1 MNRASALRCNLA
13 ARIKTLFPTRNLS
26 HNHSAAN
33 SSRHPNVIARGLLAG
48 LVVFG
53 ALAFA
58 QPAKPRPVVP
68 AKPRPIGG
76 PVTPTPAPVPTKPT
90 PAPTKPTPTPTKPL
104 PTPAP
109 VKPTPAPVKPVVT
122 PAPTKPVTTP
132 AKPVVTPAPIKP
144 AATPVKPT
152 PTPVKPVA
160 TPTKPAVTPVPTKP
174 VATPT
179 KPTVTPA
186 PTTPKVPDGT
196 TLNAP
201 KGTGQSIYLPL
212 ASVGRQ
218 VGWKIGAEDYRIN
231 VPAGAAGRQ
240 TSVEV
245 FSPEINRNDYANSRD
260 RKTYYG
266 DELYGKNA
274 TLTTTFTL
282 SDPNGTKLFNRSYT
296 PGTTHSYETLFQGP
310 LEAGLYPFSVV
321 SEGNGKNSF
330 AVRATAG
337 VKVEASQFTVNARGQ
352 FSQDQ
357 LVAFLTIGKSALGK
371 TVKLS
376 NYDADGPSE
385 LKLTLVAPNGQR
397 YPLTSSPDTQWA
409 TNAFVV
415 TDQLLGNWKILA
427 AIQPTTKQF
436 SNSFAFR
443 LRLNDEPLFAQIPG
457 FTSDAKP
464 VQPLIVD
471 VVDLD
476 GKPIPGSSYTVG
488 GGAVRVAQP
497 ILPDCYQPVS
507 ATILEGQGKVESS
520 TKVTITSASGHI
532 RFVASCPKANLQ
544 VNAVALV
551 CGARTPL
558 SDASFTVN
566 GVAQNLRTPAT
577 ITLKQTGTTT
587 ITPAPLAGATAQ
599 AVTVDAQ
606 AGKTAVVTL
615 EYTVAQSLE
624 ISPSELNLNVGET
637 GSYTVTAKTDFPSAI
652 PVTINLN
659 LPAGLEAQS
668 PTRVKGTTQAGQPLI
683 LVVPVKATQEI
694 VNGTVRASLEPNCGV
709 VASASVNAAPVVV
722 VVPPAPAELKL
733 TKTVDKDVLSA
744 NELATFTITVT
755 NTGGSSATA
764 IRLTDVLPAGLT
776 GNNIDQT
783 FDLAAG
789 ASKTFS
795 LPTTANGEAR
805 GIITNTAQVVWN
817 GQTLNAPA
825 SVRVLEPA
833 QLTLTKTVDKDVV
846 EAGDKVNFTVT
857 VTNTGSSVA
866 TGVHLTDM
874 LPLGLSGEKIDQT
887 FDLNPGEIKTI
898 ELPATANGEARG
910 MITNTAFVDW
920 NAQKLSASASLRVLE
935 PAQLVLTKTV
945 DKDVLEIGETANFT
959 ITVQNTGSSVAT
971 GVHLTDVLPVGLSG
985 VNLDQ
990 TFDLKSG
997 EIKTFNLVTTA
1008 NGEAR
1013 GKITNTAQV
1022 VWNAQTLKAP
1032 ASVRVLEPAQLTL
1045 TKTVDK
1051 DVLEAGETANF
1062 TIIVGNSG
1070 EATAK
1075 GVHLTDVLPNGLLG
1089 TNLDETFDLAA
1100 GTSKTFTLATTAS
1113 GAVRGTITNTA
1124 QVVWNAQTLKAPASV
1139 SVLEPAQIKLTK
1151 TVDKDVLEAGDT
1163 ANFTI
1168 TVTNTGAS
1176 LAQGVRLS
1184 DVLPNG
1190 LLGTNLDE
1198 TFDLK
1203 PNETKTFKLAATV
1216 ANTASGVITNTA
1228 KVNWNGQEFTAP
1240 ASVRILEPGQLKLTK
1255 TVDKDVVQA
1264 GDKANFSLTVTN
1276 TGSSTARGIEL
1287 VDVLPVGL
1295 VGQNLNQSFDLK
1307 AGESKT
1313 FTVPATVADNASG
1326 AITNTANLNWNG
1338 TTQQASASLRV
1349 LEPANLKLT
1358 KTADRSIAQPGEKV
1372 NFTIT
1377 VVNTGATRASNIQL
1391 SDVLPAGLNG
1401 ENLFETFNL
1410 EPGQSRTF
1418 TVVTTTSNNAAG
1430 EIENV
1435 ATIKWNGTTQTAS
1448 AKVLVNPIIDLAI
1461 TKNVNQTQVKIG
1473 DTVLYTIT
1481 AINNGPSAATGVSLS
1496 DDLPAGLEY
1505 VKATASQGT
1514 VSASNGIVTANIGTL
1529 PVGASVTITVTAKA
1543 TIEGKIVNTATVKG
1557 LETET
1562 TLTNNSAQ
1570 ASLEVLKP
1578 VVPLPPAPTKGQL
1591 NVTASALSC
1600 ATSTPIVGAGFSING
1615 THYQTPANLQ
1625 LEAGNYTVLPDA
1637 QPGSSSTPV
1646 TIAVRSDQ
1654 LSSVNLEFAVQLSLS
1669 LNPQSLNLTVG
1680 QSANIGATVSTE
1692 FPYAI
1697 PTSLS
1702 FSLPDNLQLVTGSLT
1717 SAGSVQAG
1725 QPLTASIGVK
1735 AIRSVSNATVRASLE
1750 PNCNIADTS
1759 KLSIARAPLPAQ
1771 TRESQVVVLGKVDQV
1786 LGGNSSVILSD
1797 RIPANASY
1805 IKGSSR
1811 LLTNPSFNVTQY
1823 ASDAGTPFSDPYV
1836 SGDRL
1841 FWVIPAKAYQAAL
1854 AKLNRKSNVAMSL
1867 AQVGGVY
1874 GLTYRLSH
1882 TGALVMPTDRV
1893 GVLLLSPGKP
1903 GVGVSAL
1910 DPSSAIGKTCG
1921 ECVVRVLQG
1930 DPTTL
1935 LPALNAAIPLAGAPS
1950 SSNDRP
1956 IGGEATILK
1965 VSVINPQ
1972 TDNGMSAIVL
1982 VEAFDANGLAASDS
1996 YATLELNVD
2005 PITPDAEP
2013 GISGYQVRLVG
2024 GVGRVQLSG
2033 LSQQPGNNNPITEVQ
2048 VEARVTNSNGTISS
2062 SRNFKVSE
2070 LSVASR
2076 DPLTPNTTD
2085 TQAPARPFLL
2095 VGNIGAQGDL
2105 GIPSGDF
2112 SISGGLRAFARGEI
2126 ATGVTL
2132 TAAIN
2137 LQVKDY
2143 VDANENGRKDPSEQ
2157 GSGFS
2162 FDGNLL
2168 PPANPYDTTRFPL
2181 LGDSSTSG
2189 SDVRSSDSF
2198 YFKLE
2203 SGSSYLMYGQFTPG
2217 FTGILTN
2224 YSPNFNGFQG
2234 QYRGG
2239 GINLNAFA
2247 TNRPNANKFFSLQGD
2262 GTRLY
2267 YVVDSNSTP
2276 YKTEVFESSERVVIA
2291 VYDRT
2296 SCTFSPAGKLM
2307 VGSCTVRLSQKVLE
2321 RNTDYSIDYK
2331 TGRIELRK
2339 SLNASDSNG
2348 NPQFVEV
2355 DFARSKADLN
2365 WQFGVQAGL
2374 NAGAFNLTGTAILL
2388 KPAAVSPG
2396 FLFGVGANFSA
2407 GGFDLG
2413 LEGTS
2418 SGGAFGLGAQVNY
2431 TSGGFNFRARFQDLA
2446 IGYLDPARNGLTAT
2460 AGRNLNIDASLGDP
2474 NGFSVNANITHTQN
2488 YENAG
2493 PGANNTFGLNARNN
2507 FGSGLA
2513 LSLGAYATLN
2523 PALNNFDMFATLGA
2537 EVPLG
2542 ALKLTL
2548 LHKQFLIGKTNSSTE
2563 VGLELPL
2570 SENFSLRFSD
2580 TLTYGDSIRMQLNFG
2595 VRGTFTNQELIRTIT
2610 GNNALIPDAFGQTNI
2625 TASYALDTAN
2635 GQSGQA
2641 AVGIDTDIPLGN
2653 NFSAQ
2658 LGGQATFGS
2667 TSANSSYGGTVG
2679 LRYDDTNTKANA
2691 SVGLSVNGD
2700 GSLKQIYQVGVLAQ
2714 ISPNFVIF
2722 PNLEYAV
2729 DPAVWAK
2736 TPNATYADGGKF
2748 GIALALRADQFSLI
2762 GNNFGKFGIYR
2773 SAADASDYI
2782 EGLFVASYESS
2793 EVLFLRGN
2801 LNYRYEF
2808 STPSLPSVFTVQ
2820 LGAGFTY
2827 FLTDFIG
2834 VGANAQLAWQTSGA
2848 VSYAFGVEASLKP
2861 LTNLLFTV
2869 GYNFSGTNFFGS
2881 NQGIYFRLDWKFDE
2895 RLFGR

>member
-1 MNRASALRCNLA
+1 MNRASALRRNLA
-13 ARIKTLFPTRNLS
+13 ARIKALFPTRNLS
-26 HNHSAAN
+26 AA
-33 SSRHPNVIARGLLAG
+33 SSSTHRNVVARGLLAG

-58 QPAKPRPVVP
+58 QTTKPKPVVP

-76 PVTPTPAPVPTKPT
+76 PATPTPAPAPTKPAPTPTKPAPTPTKPT
-90 PAPTKPTPTPTKPL
+90 PAPAPVKPA
-104 PTPAP
+104 PAP
-109 VKPTPAPVKPVVT
+109 VKPTPAPTPVKPVVT
-122 PAPTKPVTTP
+122 QAPTKP
-132 AKPVVTPAPIKP
+132 A
-144 AATPVKPT
+144 PT
-152 PTPVKPVA
+152 PTKPVA
-160 TPTKPAVTPVPTKP
+160 TPTKPAVTP
-174 VATPT
+174 
-179 KPTVTPA
+179 A
-186 PTTPKVPDGT
+186 PTTPKVQDGT

-266 DELYGKNA
+266 DELYGKTA

-282 SDPNGTKLFNRSYT
+282 SDPTGSKLFNRAYT

-357 LVAFLTIGKSALGK
+357 LVAFLSIGKSALGK

-376 NYDADGPSE
+376 NYDADGMSE
-385 LKLTLVAPNGQR
+385 LKLTLVAPSGQR

-415 TDQLLGNWKILA
+415 TDQLLGTWKILA

-436 SNSFAFR
+436 SNAFAFR

-471 VVDLD
+471 VVDTE

-497 ILPDCYQPVS
+497 ILPACYQPVS

-520 TKVTITSASGHI
+520 TKVSITSASGHI
-532 RFVASCPKANLQ
+532 RFVATCPKANLQ

-558 SDASFTVN
+558 PDASFTIN
-566 GVAQNLRTPAT
+566 GEPQTLRTPAT
-577 ITLKQTGTTT
+577 ITLKQAGSTV

-599 AVTVDAQ
+599 AVTVNAQ

-615 EYTVAQSLE
+615 EYAVAQSLE
-624 ISPSELNLNVGET
+624 ISPTELTLKIGET

-652 PVTINLN
+652 PVTINLS
-659 LPAGLEAQS
+659 LPDGLEAQS
-668 PTRVKGTTQAGQPLI
+668 PTRVKGTTKAGQPLI
-683 LVVPVKATQEI
+683 LVVPVKATTEI
-694 VNGTVRASLEPNCGV
+694 VNGTVRATLEPNCGV
-709 VASASVNAAPVVV
+709 VASASVNAANL
-722 VVPPAPAELKL
+722 APAELKL
-733 TKTVDKDVLSA
+733 TKTVDKDVVA
-744 NELATFTITVT
+744 AGDLATFTITVT
-755 NTGGSSATA
+755 NTGGSDAKSV
-764 IRLTDVLPAGLT
+764 RLTDVLPTGLT
-776 GNNIDQT
+776 GNNLAET

-795 LPTTANGEAR
+795 LPSSANGEAR
-805 GIITNTAQVVWN
+805 GVITNTAQVNWNGQTLSAPASLRVLEPAQLTLTKTVDKDVVEVGDKVNFTITVTNTGSTLAEGVRLTDVLPVGLSGEKIDETFDLNPGEIKTIELPATVNSEAKATVTNTAQVLWN

-833 QLTLTKTVDKDVV
+833 QLKLTKTVDKDIV
-846 EAGDKVNFTVT
+846 
-857 VTNTGSSVA
+857 
-866 TGVHLTDM
+866 
-874 LPLGLSGEKIDQT
+874 
-887 FDLNPGEIKTI
+887 
-898 ELPATANGEARG
+898 
-910 MITNTAFVDW
+910 
-920 NAQKLSASASLRVLE
+920 
-935 PAQLVLTKTV
+935 
-945 DKDVLEIGETANFT
+945 EIGGKANFT
-959 ITVQNTGSSVAT
+959 ITVTNSGNAAAN
-971 GVHLTDVLPVGLSG
+971 GIRLTDALPVGLSG
-985 VNLDQ
+985 SNLD
-990 TFDLKSG
+990 
-997 EIKTFNLVTTA
+997 ETFNLAAGQSKTFKLATTA
-1008 NGEAR
+1008 NGEAK
-1013 GKITNTAQV
+1013 GTIINTAQV
-1022 VWNAQTLKAP
+1022 VWNGQTLKAP
-1032 ASVRVLEPAQLTL
+1032 ASVSVLEPAQLTL

-1051 DVLEAGETANF
+1051 DVLEVGDTANF
-1062 TIIVGNSG
+1062 TVIVSNTG
-1070 EATAK
+1070 EVTAK
-1075 GVHLTDVLPNGLLG
+1075 AVRLTDVLPAGLLG
-1089 TNLDETFDLAA
+1089 TNLTETFDLAA
-1100 GTSKTFTLATTAS
+1100 GASKTFTLATTAS

-1124 QVVWNAQTLKAPASV
+1124 QVLWNGQTLKAPASV
-1139 SVLEPAQIKLTK
+1139 RVLEPAQIRLTK
-1151 TVDKDVLEAGDT
+1151 TVDKDVVEAGDI

-1168 TVTNTGAS
+1168 TVTNTGS
-1176 LAQGVRLS
+1176 SMAQGVRLT
-1184 DVLPNG
+1184 DVLPTGLIGQG
-1190 LLGTNLDE
+1190 LLE
-1198 TFDLK
+1198 SFDLK
-1203 PNETKTFKLAATV
+1203 PNETKTFSVAATV
-1216 ANTASGVITNTA
+1216 ANGAKGVITNIA

-1240 ASVRILEPGQLKLTK
+1240 ASVRVLEPGQLKLTK
-1255 TVDKDVVQA
+1255 TVDKDIVQS
-1264 GDKANFSLTVTN
+1264 GDKVNFSLTVTN
-1276 TGSSTARGIEL
+1276 TGSSSARGIEL
-1287 VDVLPVGL
+1287 IDVLPVGL
-1295 VGQNLNQSFDLK
+1295 NGQNLNQTFDLK

-1313 FTVPATVADNASG
+1313 FSVPATVSENASG
-1326 AITNTANLNWNG
+1326 SITNTANLTWNG
-1338 TTQQASASLRV
+1338 AKQQASASIRV
-1349 LEPANLKLT
+1349 LEPASLKLT
-1358 KTADRSIAQPGEKV
+1358 KTVDRSLAQPGEKV

-1377 VVNTGATRASNIQL
+1377 VVNTGATRASNIQIE
-1391 SDVLPAGLNG
+1391 DVLPAGLNG
-1401 ENLFETFNL
+1401 ENLFETFSL

-1418 TVVTTTSNNAAG
+1418 TVVTTTSNNAVG
-1430 EIENV
+1430 ELENV
-1435 ATIKWNGTTQTAS
+1435 ATIKWNGTTQNAN
-1448 AKVLVNPIIDLAI
+1448 AKVRVSPIVDLAI
-1461 TKNVNQTQVKIG
+1461 TKRVKSQVNIG

-1481 AINNGPSAATGVSLS
+1481 ATNNGPSAATGVVVT

-1505 VKATASQGT
+1505 VKATTSQGT
-1514 VSASNGIVTANIGTL
+1514 VSASNGVVTANLGTL
-1529 PVGASVTITVTAKA
+1529 PVGATATITVTAKA
-1543 TIEGKIVNTATVKG
+1543 NLEGKIVNTATVKG
-1557 LETET
+1557 IETESI
-1562 TLTNNSAQ
+1562 LTNNSAQ

-1578 VVPLPPAPTKGQL
+1578 APTKGQL
-1591 NVTASALSC
+1591 NVTASAVSC
-1600 ATSTPIVGAGFSING
+1600 ATSTPIVGAGFTING
-1615 THYQTPANLQ
+1615 TRYQTPASLQ

-1637 QPGSSSTPV
+1637 QPGSSSKPV
-1646 TIAVRSDQ
+1646 SITVRSDQ
-1654 LSSVNLEFAVQLSLS
+1654 LSNVNLEFAVQLSLS
-1669 LNPQSLNLTVG
+1669 LNPQNLNLSVG
-1680 QSANIGATVSTE
+1680 QSADVSATVSTE
-1692 FPYAI
+1692 FPYAV

-1702 FSLPDNLQLVTGSLT
+1702 FTLPDNLQLVTGSLT

-1725 QPLTASIGVK
+1725 QPLTLSIGVK
-1735 AIRSVSNATVRASLE
+1735 AIRSVSNAVVRASLE
-1750 PNCNIADTS
+1750 PNCNIADTA
-1759 KLSIARAPLPAQ
+1759 KLEIARAALPAQ

-1797 RIPANASY
+1797 RIPANANY

-1811 LLTNPSFNVTQY
+1811 LLNNPSFNVTQY

-1841 FWVIPAKAYQAAL
+1841 FWVIPAKVYQAVL
-1854 AKLNRKSNVAMSL
+1854 AQQNRKSRVLMSL
-1867 AQVGGVY
+1867 AQVSSVY

-1893 GVLLLSPGKP
+1893 GVLLLSPGKAGT
-1903 GVGVSAL
+1903 GVTAL
-1910 DPSSAIGKTCG
+1910 DPSSAIGRTCG
-1921 ECVVRVLQG
+1921 TCVVRVLQG
-1930 DPTTL
+1930 DPATL
-1935 LPALNAAIPLAGAPS
+1935 LAALNAAIPLAGAPS
-1950 SSNDRP
+1950 STNNRP
-1956 IGGEATILK
+1956 IGGEATVLK

-1972 TDNGMSAIVL
+1972 TDNGINAIVL
-1982 VEAFDANGLAASDS
+1982 VEAFDKNGLAASDK

-2024 GVGRVQLSG
+2024 GIGRVQLSG

-2048 VEARVTNSNGTISS
+2048 VQARVSNSGGTISS

-2070 LSVASR
+2070 LSIGSR

-2105 GIPSGDF
+2105 GLPSGDF

-2143 VDANENGRKDPSEQ
+2143 IDANENGVKDPAEQ

-2162 FDGNLL
+2162 VDGTLL

-2181 LGDSSTSG
+2181 LGDSSGGGSGGG
-2189 SDVRSSDSF
+2189 SDVRSSDNF
-2198 YFKLE
+2198 YLKLE
-2203 SGSSYLMYGQFTPG
+2203 SGSSYLMYGQITPG

-2234 QYRGG
+2234 QYRAG

-2247 TNRPNANKFFSLQGD
+2247 TYRPNANKFFSLQGD

-2267 YVVDSNSTP
+2267 YVLDTTDVASTP
-2276 YKTEVFESSERVVIA
+2276 YKTQVFESSERIVIA

-2296 SCTFSPAGKLM
+2296 SCRFNPAGQLIA
-2307 VGSCTVRLSQKVLE
+2307 GSCTVRLSQKVLD
-2321 RNTDYSIDYK
+2321 RSADYTIDYK
-2331 TGRIELRK
+2331 TGRIELFK

-2348 NPQFVEV
+2348 NPQFVEI
-2355 DFARSKADLN
+2355 DFARSVADRNL
-2365 WQFGVQAGL
+2365 QFGVQAGL
-2374 NAGAFNLTGTAILL
+2374 NTGAFSLTGTAILL
-2388 KPAAVSPG
+2388 KPGVNPG
-2396 FLFGVGANFSA
+2396 LLYGIGVGYSA

-2418 SGGAFGLGAQVNY
+2418 SGGALGFGAQVNY
-2431 TSGGFNFRARFQDLA
+2431 TGGGFNFRVRYQDLA
-2446 IGYLDPARNGLTAT
+2446 IGYLDPARNGLNAT
-2460 AGRNLNIDASLGDP
+2460 AGRNLNVAASLGDP
-2474 NGFSVNANITHTQN
+2474 NGFSVNANITHTQT
-2488 YENAG
+2488 YENAT
-2493 PGANNTFGLNARNN
+2493 PGANNTFSLNARNN

-2523 PALNNFDMFATLGA
+2523 PALNNFDLFATLGA
-2537 EVPLG
+2537 EIPLG

-2563 VGLELPL
+2563 VGLEIPL

-2580 TLTYGDSIRMQLNFG
+2580 TLTYGDTIRQQLNFG

-2610 GNNALIPDAFGQTNI
+2610 GNNAFIPDAFGQTNI
-2625 TASYALDTAN
+2625 TASYGIDTASPE
-2635 GQSGQA
+2635 SGQA
-2641 AVGIDTDIPLGN
+2641 IVGIDTNIPLSS

-2667 TSANSSYGGTVG
+2667 TNANSSYGGTVG
-2679 LRYDDTNTKANA
+2679 LRYDDTNTKGNA
-2691 SVGLSVNGD
+2691 SVGISVNGN
-2700 GSLKQIYQVGVLAQ
+2700 GAVKQVYQVGVLAQ

-2722 PNLEYAV
+2722 PNLEYAE
-2729 DPAVWAK
+2729 DPAVWSTPGAK
-2736 TPNATYADGGKF
+2736 YADGGKF

-2773 SAADASDYI
+2773 SPADASDYI
-2782 EGLFVASYESS
+2782 EGLFVASYETS

-2801 LNYRYEF
+2801 FNYRYEL
-2808 STPSLPSVFTVQ
+2808 SPGVFTVQ

-2834 VGANAQLAWQTSGA
+2834 VGANAQLAWQS
-2848 VSYAFGVEASLKP
+2848 VSNYVGYAFGVEASLKP

-2869 GYNFSGTNFFGS
+2869 GYNFNGTNFFGS
-2881 NQGIYFRLDWKFDE
+2881 SQGIYFRLDWKFDE

>member
-1 MNRASALRCNLA
+1 MNRASALRRNLA
-13 ARIKTLFPTRNLS
+13 ARIKTLFPTRNPS
-26 HNHSAAN
+26 PNHSAA
-33 SSRHPNVIARGLLAG
+33 SSSTHPNVVARGLLAG

-58 QPAKPRPVVP
+58 QTTKPKPVVP
-68 AKPRPIGG
+68 AKPRPIGA
-76 PVTPTPAPVPTKPT
+76 PATPTPVPVPTKPAPAPT
-90 PAPTKPTPTPTKPL
+90 KPAPAPTKPTPA
-104 PTPAP
+104 PAP
-109 VKPTPAPVKPVVT
+109 VKPTPAPTKPAPTPTKPAVTPVKPT
-122 PAPTKPVTTP
+122 PAPTKP
-132 AKPVVTPAPIKP
+132 
-144 AATPVKPT
+144 AATPTKPA
-152 PTPVKPVA
+152 A
-160 TPTKPAVTPVPTKP
+160 TPTKPAVTP
-174 VATPT
+174 
-179 KPTVTPA
+179 A
-186 PTTPKVPDGT
+186 PTTPKVQDGT

-266 DELYGKNA
+266 DELYGKTA

-282 SDPNGTKLFNRSYT
+282 SDPTGSKLFNRAYT

-357 LVAFLTIGKSALGK
+357 LVAFLSIGKTALGK

-376 NYDADGPSE
+376 NYDADGTSE
-385 LKLTLVAPNGQR
+385 LKLTLVAPSGQR

-415 TDQLLGNWKILA
+415 TDQLLGTWKILA

-436 SNSFAFR
+436 SNAFAFR

-471 VVDLD
+471 VVDTA
-476 GKPIPGSSYTVG
+476 GKPIPGSSYTVT

-497 ILPDCYQPVS
+497 VLPDCYQPVS

-520 TKVTITSASGHI
+520 TKVSITSASGHI
-532 RFVASCPKANLQ
+532 RFVATCPKANLQ
-544 VNAVALV
+544 VNAVTLV
-551 CGARTPL
+551 CGTRTPL
-558 SDASFTVN
+558 PNASFTVN

-577 ITLKQTGTTT
+577 VTLKQVGSTV
-587 ITPAPLAGATAQ
+587 IVPAPLPGASAQ
-599 AVTVDAQ
+599 AVTVNAQ

-615 EYTVAQSLE
+615 EYAVAQTLE
-624 ISPSELNLNVGET
+624 ISPSDLNIGVGET
-637 GSYTVTAKTDFPSAI
+637 GKYTVTASTNFPSAV
-652 PVTINLN
+652 PTTINLS
-659 LPAGLEAQS
+659 LPEGLEAQGI
-668 PTRVKGTTQAGQPLI
+668 TRVTGTTKAGQPLI
-683 LVVPVKATQEI
+683 LVVPVKATAEI
-694 VNGTVRASLEPNCGV
+694 VNGTARATLEPNCGV
-709 VASASVNAAPVVV
+709 VASAGVNTTTQ
-722 VVPPAPAELKL
+722 AELQL
-733 TKTVDKDVLSA
+733 TKTVDKDVVA
-744 NELATFTITVT
+744 VGDLATFTITVT
-755 NTGGSSATA
+755 NPGSSDAQGV
-764 IRLTDVLPAGLT
+764 RLTDVLPTGLT
-776 GNNIDQT
+776 GNNLAET

-795 LPTTANGEAR
+795 LPTTANGDAR
-805 GIITNTAQVVWN
+805 GVITNTAQVNWN
-817 GQTLNAPA
+817 GQTLTAPA

-846 EAGDKVNFTVT
+846 EAGDKVNFTIT
-857 VTNTGSSVA
+857 VTNNGSTFA
-866 TGVHLTDM
+866 EGVRLTDV
-874 LPLGLSGEKIDQT
+874 LPVGLTGEKIDET

-910 MITNTAFVDW
+910 IITNTAFVDW
-920 NAQKLSASASLRVLE
+920 NAQKLSAPASVRVLE
-935 PAQLVLTKTV
+935 PAQLKLTKTV
-945 DKDVLEIGETANFT
+945 DKDVIEIGEVANFT
-959 ITVQNTGSSVAT
+959 ISVQNTGTSLAQAVR
-971 GVHLTDVLPVGLSG
+971 LTDLLPVGLSG
-985 VNLDQ
+985 ANIDQ

-997 EIKTFNLVTTA
+997 EIKTFKLTTKA
-1008 NGEAR
+1008 NGEAK
-1013 GKITNTAQV
+1013 GTITNTAQV
-1022 VWNAQTLKAP
+1022 LWNGQTLTAP

-1051 DVLEAGETANF
+1051 DVLEVGDTANF
-1062 TIIVGNSG
+1062 TIVVSNTG

-1075 GVHLTDVLPNGLLG
+1075 AVRLTDVLPAGLLG
-1089 TNLDETFDLAA
+1089 TNLDETFDLAGGA
-1100 GTSKTFTLATTAS
+1100 TKTFTLATTAS
-1113 GAVRGTITNTA
+1113 GAARGVITNTA
-1124 QVVWNAQTLKAPASV
+1124 QTVWNGQTLKAPASV
-1139 SVLEPAQIKLTK
+1139 RVLEPAQIKLTK
-1151 TVDKDVLEAGDT
+1151 TVDKDVVEAGDT
-1163 ANFTI
+1163 ATFTI
-1168 TVTNTGAS
+1168 SVTNTGSS
-1176 LAQGVRLS
+1176 LAQGVRLT
-1184 DVLPNG
+1184 DVLPAGLIGQG
-1190 LLGTNLDE
+1190 LLE
-1198 TFDLK
+1198 SFDLK

-1216 ANTASGVITNTA
+1216 ANGAKGVITNTA

-1240 ASVRILEPGQLKLTK
+1240 ASVRVLEPGQLKLTK
-1255 TVDKDVVQA
+1255 TVDKDVVQS
-1264 GDKANFSLTVTN
+1264 GDKVNFSLIVTN

-1295 VGQNLNQSFDLK
+1295 NGQNLNQTFDLQ

-1326 AITNTANLNWNG
+1326 SITNTANLNWNG
-1338 TTQQASASLRV
+1338 QQQQASASVRV
-1349 LEPANLKLT
+1349 IEPASLKLT
-1358 KTADRSIAQPGEKV
+1358 KTADRSNVQPGEKV

-1410 EPGQSRTF
+1410 EPGQSRAF

-1430 EIENV
+1430 ELENV
-1435 ATIKWNGTTQTAS
+1435 ATIKWNGTTQTAN
-1448 AKVLVNPIIDLAI
+1448 AKVRVNPIIDLAI
-1461 TKNVNQTQVKIG
+1461 TKRVNQSQVNTG

-1481 AINNGPSAATGVSLS
+1481 ASNNGPSAATGVSVS

-1505 VKATASQGT
+1505 VKATTSQGT

-1529 PVGASVTITVTAKA
+1529 PVGATATITVTAKA
-1543 TIEGKIVNTATVKG
+1543 TLVGKVVNTATVKG
-1557 LETET
+1557 NETET

-1570 ASLEVLKP
+1570 ASLEVLK
-1578 VVPLPPAPTKGQL
+1578 PAPTKGQL

-1600 ATSTPIVGAGFSING
+1600 ATSTPIVGAGFTING
-1615 THYQTPANLQ
+1615 TRYQTPASLQ

-1637 QPGSSSTPV
+1637 QPGSSSQPV
-1646 TIAVRSDQ
+1646 AITVRSDQ
-1654 LSSVNLEFAVQLSLS
+1654 LSNVNLEFAVQLSLS
-1669 LNPQSLNLTVG
+1669 LEPQSLNLTVG
-1680 QSANIGATVSTE
+1680 QTATVNATVSTE

-1735 AIRSVSNATVRASLE
+1735 AVRSVSNAVIRASLE
-1750 PNCNIADTS
+1750 PNCNIADTA
-1759 KLSIARAPLPAQ
+1759 KLSIARAALPAQ

-1797 RIPANASY
+1797 RIPANANY

-1823 ASDAGTPFSDPYV
+1823 ASDAGTPFADPYV

-1841 FWVIPAKAYQAAL
+1841 FWVIPAKAYQAML
-1854 AKLNRKSNVAMSL
+1854 AGQNRKSNVLMNL
-1867 AQVGGVY
+1867 AQVSSVY

-1903 GVGVSAL
+1903 GVGVTAL
-1910 DPSSAIGKTCG
+1910 DPASSIGKSCG
-1921 ECVVRVLQG
+1921 DCVVRVLQG
-1930 DPTTL
+1930 DPASL
-1935 LPALNAAIPLAGAPS
+1935 LPALNAAIPLAGTPS
-1950 SSNDRP
+1950 SVNNRP
-1956 IGGEATILK
+1956 IGGEAVVLK
-1965 VSVINPQ
+1965 VSVTNPQ
-1972 TDNGMSAIVL
+1972 TDNGINAILL

-1996 YATLELNVD
+1996 YATVELNVD
-2005 PITPDAEP
+2005 PVTPDAEP

-2033 LSQQPGNNNPITEVQ
+2033 LSQQPGNNNPITEVR
-2048 VEARVTNSNGTISS
+2048 VEARVTNSGGTISS

-2070 LSVASR
+2070 LSIGSR

-2085 TQAPARPFLL
+2085 TQAPTRPFLL

-2143 VDANENGRKDPSEQ
+2143 IDANENGRKDPAEV
-2157 GSGFS
+2157 GTGFS
-2162 FDGNLL
+2162 LDGSLL

-2181 LGDSSTSG
+2181 LGDSSTGG

-2198 YFKLE
+2198 YLKLE
-2203 SGSSYLMYGQFTPG
+2203 SGSSYLMYGQMTPG

-2234 QYRGG
+2234 QYRAG
-2239 GINLNAFA
+2239 GISLNAFA
-2247 TNRPNANKFFSLQGD
+2247 TNRPNANKFSSLRGD

-2276 YKTEVFESSERVVIA
+2276 YKTDVFESSERVVIA

-2296 SCTFSPAGKLM
+2296 SCTFNASGQLT
-2307 VGSCTVRLSQKVLE
+2307 VGSCTVRLSQKILD
-2321 RNTDYSIDYK
+2321 RNVDYTIDYK
-2331 TGRIELRK
+2331 TGRIELFK

-2365 WQFGVQAGL
+2365 WQFGAQASL
-2374 NAGAFNLTGTAILL
+2374 NAGAFNITGTAILL
-2388 KPAAVSPG
+2388 KPAALSPG
-2396 FLFGVGANFSA
+2396 LLFGVGVGYSA

-2418 SGGAFGLGAQVNY
+2418 SGGALGFGAQVNY
-2431 TSGGFNFRARFQDLA
+2431 TGGGFNFRARYQDLA
-2446 IGYLDPARNGLTAT
+2446 IGYLDPARNGLAT
-2460 AGRNLNIDASLGDP
+2460 TSGRSLNIAASLGDP
-2474 NGFSVNANITHTQN
+2474 NGFSVNANITHSQL
-2488 YENAG
+2488 YENAT
-2493 PGANNTFGLNARNN
+2493 PGANNTFSLNARNN

-2523 PALNNFDMFATLGA
+2523 PALNNFDLFATLGA

-2548 LHKQFLIGKTNSSTE
+2548 LHKQFLIGKTNTSTE
-2563 VGLELPL
+2563 IGLELPL
-2570 SENFSLRFSD
+2570 SSNFSLRFSD
-2580 TLTYGDSIRMQLNFG
+2580 TLTYGDTIRQQLNFG

-2625 TASYALDTAN
+2625 TASYGLDTASPE
-2635 GQSGQA
+2635 SGQA
-2641 AVGIDTDIPLGN
+2641 AVGIDTDIPLSN

-2667 TSANSSYGGTVG
+2667 TSANSGYGGTIG
-2679 LRYDDTNTKANA
+2679 LRYDDKTVKANA
-2691 SVGLSVNGD
+2691 SVGLSVNGN
-2700 GSLKQIYQVGVLAQ
+2700 GAVKQVYQVGVLAQ

-2722 PNLEYAV
+2722 PNLEYAE
-2729 DPAVWAK
+2729 DPAAWA
-2736 TPNATYADGGKF
+2736 TPGAKYADGGKF

-2801 LNYRYEF
+2801 LNYRYEL
-2808 STPSLPSVFTVQ
+2808 SPGVFTVQ

-2834 VGANAQLAWQTSGA
+2834 VGANAQLAWQS
-2848 VSYAFGVEASLKP
+2848 VSNYVGYAFGVEASLKP

-2881 NQGIYFRLDWKFDE
+2881 SQGIYFRLDWKFDE

>member
-1 MNRASALRCNLA
+1 MNRASALRRNLA

-26 HNHSAAN
+26 APSSSHHNHL
-33 SSRHPNVIARGLLAG
+33 VARGLLAG

-58 QPAKPRPVVP
+58 QTTKPVVP

-76 PVTPTPAPVPTKPT
+76 PVTPAP
-90 PAPTKPTPTPTKPL
+90 
-104 PTPAP
+104 
-109 VKPTPAPVKPVVT
+109 
-122 PAPTKPVTTP
+122 
-132 AKPVVTPAPIKP
+132 
-144 AATPVKPT
+144 TPVKPT
-152 PTPVKPVA
+152 PTPVKPTPAPTPVKP
-160 TPTKPAVTPVPTKP
+160 TPTPVKPTPAP
-174 VATPT
+174 TPT
-179 KPTVTPA
+179 KPTPVKPTPTPVPIKPAVQPVKPVSTPTKPVVTPA
-186 PTTPKVPDGT
+186 PTTPKVQDGT

-218 VGWKIGAEDYRIN
+218 VGWKIGVEDYRIN

-282 SDPNGTKLFNRSYT
+282 SDPTGAKLFNRSYT
-296 PGTTHSYETLFQGP
+296 PGTTHSYETLFQGA

-357 LVAFLTIGKSALGK
+357 LVAFLSIGKSALGK

-376 NYDADGPSE
+376 NYDADGASE

-471 VVDLD
+471 VVDTD

-497 ILPDCYQPVS
+497 VLPDCYQPVS

-532 RFVASCPKANLQ
+532 RFVATCPKANLQ
-544 VNAVALV
+544 VNAVSLV
-551 CGARTPL
+551 CGKRTPL
-558 SDASFTVN
+558 TDASFTVN
-566 GVAQNLRTPAT
+566 GVAQTLRTPAT
-577 ITLKQTGTTT
+577 ITLKQTGNTT

-599 AVTVDAQ
+599 AITVDAQ

-615 EYTVAQSLE
+615 EYAVSQSLE

-637 GSYTVTAKTDFPSAI
+637 GSYTVSAKTDFPSAI
-652 PVTINLN
+652 PVTINLS
-659 LPAGLEAQS
+659 LPDGLEALGV
-668 PTRVKGTTQAGQPLI
+668 TRVTGTTKAGEPMT
-683 LVVPVKATQEI
+683 LVVPVKANAEI

-709 VASASVNAAPVVV
+709 VASATVNAAPVVV

-744 NELATFTITVT
+744 GDLATFTITVT
-755 NTGGSSATA
+755 NTGGSSADGV
-764 IRLTDVLPAGLT
+764 RLTDVLPTGLT
-776 GNNIDQT
+776 GINIDQT

-795 LPTTANGEAR
+795 LPSTANGEAR

-846 EAGDKVNFTVT
+846 EAGDKVNFTIT

-866 TGVHLTDM
+866 TAVHLTDS
-874 LPLGLSGEKIDQT
+874 LPAGLSGEKIDQT

-898 ELPATANGEARG
+898 ELPATVGGEARG
-910 MITNTAFVDW
+910 LITNTANVDW
-920 NAQKLSASASLRVLE
+920 NAQKLSASASVSVLE
-935 PAQLVLTKTV
+935 PAQLKLSKTV
-945 DKDVLEIGETANFT
+945 DKDVLEIGDTANFT

-971 GVHLTDVLPVGLSG
+971 AVRLTDALPVGLSG
-985 VNLDQ
+985 VNIDQ

-997 EIKTFNLVTTA
+997 EIKTFTLPTTA
-1008 NGEAR
+1008 NGQAR
-1013 GKITNTAQV
+1013 GKIINTAQVVWNGQTLNAPASVTVLEPAELTLTKTVDKDVLEAGDTATFTIMVSNTGESTAKAVRLTDVLPVGLLGTNLDETFDLAAGATKTFTLATTASGAVRGTIINTAQV

-1032 ASVRVLEPAQLTL
+1032 ASVT
-1045 TKTVDK
+1045 
-1051 DVLEAGETANF
+1051 
-1062 TIIVGNSG
+1062 
-1070 EATAK
+1070 
-1075 GVHLTDVLPNGLLG
+1075 
-1089 TNLDETFDLAA
+1089 
-1100 GTSKTFTLATTAS
+1100 
-1113 GAVRGTITNTA
+1113 
-1124 QVVWNAQTLKAPASV
+1124 
-1139 SVLEPAQIKLTK
+1139 VLEPAQIKLTK
-1151 TVDKDVLEAGDT
+1151 TVDKDVVEAGENV
-1163 ANFTI
+1163 NFTI
-1168 TVTNTGAS
+1168 SVTNTGAS
-1176 LAQGVRLS
+1176 LAQGLRLT
-1184 DVLPNG
+1184 DVLPTGLIGQG
-1190 LLGTNLDE
+1190 LLE
-1198 TFDLK
+1198 SFDLK
-1203 PNETKTFKLAATV
+1203 PSETKTFQVAATV
-1216 ANTASGVITNTA
+1216 TNNASGVITNTA
-1228 KVNWNGQEFTAP
+1228 KVTWNGQEFTAP
-1240 ASVRILEPGQLKLTK
+1240 ASVRVLEPGQLKLTK
-1255 TVDKDVVQA
+1255 TVDKDVVQS
-1264 GDKANFSLTVTN
+1264 GDAVNFSLTVTN

-1295 VGQNLNQSFDLK
+1295 NGQNLNQTFDLK

-1313 FTVPATVADNASG
+1313 FAVPVTVADNASG
-1326 AITNTANLNWNG
+1326 SITNTANLSWNG
-1338 TTQQASASLRV
+1338 AKQQASASVRV

-1358 KTADRSIAQPGEKV
+1358 KTADRSSAQPGEKV

-1401 ENLFETFNL
+1401 ENLFESFNL
-1410 EPGQSRTF
+1410 EPGQSRAF
-1418 TVVTTTSNNAAG
+1418 TVVTTTSNNAVG
-1430 EIENV
+1430 ELENV
-1435 ATIKWNGTTQTAS
+1435 ATVKWNGTTQTAN
-1448 AKVLVNPIIDLAI
+1448 AKVQVNPIIDLAI
-1461 TKNVNQTQVKIG
+1461 TKRVDQSQVNIG

-1481 AINNGPSAATGVSLS
+1481 ASNNGPSAATGVSLS

-1505 VKATASQGT
+1505 ISATSSQGT
-1514 VSASNGIVTANIGTL
+1514 VSASNDTVTANIGTL
-1529 PVGASVTITVTAKA
+1529 SVGATVTITVTAKA
-1543 TIEGKIVNTATVKG
+1543 TLEGKIVNTATVKG

-1562 TLTNNSAQ
+1562 TLVNNSAQ

-1578 VVPLPPAPTKGQL
+1578 VPPIPPAPTKGQL

-1600 ATSTPIVGAGFSING
+1600 ATSTPIVGAGFTING
-1615 THYQTPANLQ
+1615 THYQTPASLQ
-1625 LEAGNYTVLPDA
+1625 LEAGDYTVLPDA

-1654 LSSVNLEFAVQLSLS
+1654 LSNVNLEFAVQLSLS

-1680 QSANIGATVSTE
+1680 QSASISATVSTE

-1702 FSLPDNLQLVTGSLT
+1702 FTLPESLQLVTGSLT

-1735 AIRSVSNATVRASLE
+1735 AIRSVSNAVIRASLE

-1759 KLSIARAPLPAQ
+1759 SISIARAPLPAQ
-1771 TRESQVVVLGKVDQV
+1771 TRESQVIVLGKVDQV
-1786 LGGNSSVILSD
+1786 LGSNSSVILSD
-1797 RIPANASY
+1797 RIPANATY

-1811 LLTNPSFNVTQY
+1811 LLSNPSFNVTQY
-1823 ASDAGTPFSDPYV
+1823 ASDAGTPFADPYV

-1841 FWVIPAKAYQAAL
+1841 FWVIPAKAYQAML
-1854 AKLNRKSNVAMSL
+1854 AKQNRKSNVLMSI
-1867 AQVGGVY
+1867 AQASSVY

-1903 GVGVSAL
+1903 GAGVTAL
-1910 DPSSAIGKTCG
+1910 DPKSAIGKTCG

-1930 DPTTL
+1930 DPATL
-1935 LPALNAAIPLAGAPS
+1935 LPALNAAIPLAGVPS
-1950 SSNDRP
+1950 SNNRP
-1956 IGGEATILK
+1956 IGGEASVLK

-1972 TDNGMSAIVL
+1972 TDNGINAIVL

-2013 GISGYQVRLVG
+2013 SISGYQVRLVG

-2048 VEARVTNSNGTISS
+2048 IEARVTNSNGTISS

-2070 LSVASR
+2070 LSIGSR
-2076 DPLTPNTTD
+2076 DPLTPTTSD
-2085 TQAPARPFLL
+2085 TQAPVRPFLL

-2105 GIPSGDF
+2105 GLSSGDF

-2143 VDANENGRKDPSEQ
+2143 VDANENGVKDPAEAN
-2157 GSGFS
+2157 SGFNFGGS
-2162 FDGNLL
+2162 LL
-2168 PPANPYDTTRFPL
+2168 PPANPYDTNRFPL
-2181 LGDSSTSG
+2181 LGDSSTGG

-2198 YFKLE
+2198 YLKLE
-2203 SGSSYLMYGQFTPG
+2203 SGNSYLMYGQITPG

-2234 QYRGG
+2234 QYRAG

-2267 YVVDSNSTP
+2267 YVIDSNSTP
-2276 YKTEVFESSERVVIA
+2276 YKTDVFESSERVVIA
-2291 VYDRT
+2291 VYDRS
-2296 SCTFSPAGKLM
+2296 SCTFNPSGQLI
-2307 VGSCTVRLSQKVLE
+2307 VGSCTVRLSQKILD
-2321 RNTDYSIDYK
+2321 RNVDYTIDYK

-2365 WQFGVQAGL
+2365 WQFGAQASL
-2374 NAGAFNLTGTAILL
+2374 NAGAFNITGTAILL
-2388 KPAAVSPG
+2388 KPAVNPD
-2396 FLFGVGANFSA
+2396 FLYGVGVGYSA

-2418 SGGAFGLGAQVNY
+2418 SGGALGFGAQVNY
-2431 TSGGFNFRARFQDLA
+2431 TGGGFNFRVRYQDLA
-2446 IGYLDPARNGLTAT
+2446 IGYLDPVRNGLTAT
-2460 AGRNLNIDASLGDP
+2460 AGRNLNIAASLGDP
-2474 NGFSVNANITHTQN
+2474 NGFSVNANITHSQL
-2488 YENAG
+2488 YENTT
-2493 PGANNTFGLNARNN
+2493 PGANNTFSLNARNN

-2537 EVPLG
+2537 EIPLG

-2570 SENFSLRFSD
+2570 SSNFSLRFSD
-2580 TLTYGDSIRMQLNFG
+2580 TLTYGDTIRQQLNFG
-2595 VRGTFTNQELIRTIT
+2595 VRGTFTNQELIRTLT

-2625 TASYALDTAN
+2625 TASYGLDTASPE
-2635 GQSGQA
+2635 SGQA
-2641 AVGIDTDIPLGN
+2641 AVGIDTDIPLSN

-2667 TSANSSYGGTVG
+2667 TSANSGYGGTIG
-2679 LRYDDTNTKANA
+2679 LRYDDKTTKANA
-2691 SVGLSVNGD
+2691 SVGLSVNGN
-2700 GSLKQIYQVGVLAQ
+2700 GAVKQVYQVGVLAQ

-2729 DPAVWAK
+2729 DPAVWSKNPDAK
-2736 TPNATYADGGKF
+2736 YADGGKF

-2773 SAADASDYI
+2773 SAADASDYL
-2782 EGLFVASYESS
+2782 EGLFVASYETS

-2801 LNYRYEF
+2801 FNYRYELN
-2808 STPSLPSVFTVQ
+2808 PGVFTVQ

-2834 VGANAQLAWQTSGA
+2834 VGANTQLAWQS
-2848 VSYAFGVEASLKP
+2848 VSNYVGYAFGVEASLKP

-2881 NQGIYFRLDWKFDE
+2881 SQGLYFRLDWKFDE

>member
-1 MNRASALRCNLA
+1 MNRASALRRNLA
-13 ARIKTLFPTRNLS
+13 ARIKTLFPTRNLTG
-26 HNHSAAN
+26 
-33 SSRHPNVIARGLLAG
+33 SSTHPSVVARGLLAG

-58 QPAKPRPVVP
+58 QTTKPKPVVP

-76 PVTPTPAPVPTKPT
+76 PATPTPVPVPTKPT
-90 PAPTKPTPTPTKPL
+90 PAPTKPTPTPTKPVPA
-104 PTPAP
+104 PTP
-109 VKPTPAPVKPVVT
+109 VKPTPVPTPVKPTPAPAPVKPVVT
-122 PAPTKPVTTP
+122 PAPTPV
-132 AKPVVTPAPIKP
+132 
-144 AATPVKPT
+144 
-152 PTPVKPVA
+152 PVKPVA
-160 TPTKPAVTPVPTKP
+160 TPTKPVVTPAPTKPVATPVKPAPVKPVATPTKPVVTPVPTKP

-179 KPTVTPA
+179 KPAVTPA
-186 PTTPKVPDGT
+186 PTTPKVQDGT

-245 FSPEINRNDYANSRD
+245 FSPEINRNDYANARD

-282 SDPNGTKLFNRSYT
+282 SDPTGAKLFNRSYT

-357 LVAFLTIGKSALGK
+357 LVAFLSIGKSALGK

-376 NYDADGPSE
+376 NYDADGASE

-471 VVDLD
+471 VVDTQ

-488 GGAVRVAQP
+488 GGAVRIVQP

-520 TKVTITSASGHI
+520 TKVSITSASGHI
-532 RFVASCPKANLQ
+532 RFVATCPKANLQ
-544 VNAVALV
+544 VNAVTLV

-558 SDASFTVN
+558 TEASFTIN
-566 GVAQNLRTPAT
+566 GEAQNLRTPAT
-577 ITLKQTGTTT
+577 ITLKQAGNTV
-587 ITPAPLAGATAQ
+587 ITPAPLAGATTQ
-599 AVTVDAQ
+599 AVTVNAQ
-606 AGKTAVVTL
+606 VGKTAVVTL
-615 EYTVAQSLE
+615 EYAVSQSLE
-624 ISPSELNLNVGET
+624 ISPTELNLKVGET

-652 PVTINLN
+652 PVTINLS
-659 LPAGLEAQS
+659 LPDGLEAQS

-683 LVVPVKATQEI
+683 LVVPVKATGEI

-709 VASASVNAAPVVV
+709 VASASVNAIPVVV
-722 VVPPAPAELKL
+722 AAPAELKL
-733 TKTVDKDVLSA
+733 TKTVDKDILSA
-744 NELATFTITVT
+744 NDLATFTITVT
-755 NTGGSSATA
+755 NTGGSSANGV
-764 IRLTDVLPAGLT
+764 RLTDVLPTGLT

-833 QLTLTKTVDKDVV
+833 QLKLTKTVDKDVV
-846 EAGDKVNFTVT
+846 EAGDKVNFTIT

-866 TGVHLTDM
+866 TNVHLTDV

-898 ELPATANGEARG
+898 ELAATANGEARG
-910 MITNTAFVDW
+910 MITNTAFVNW
-920 NAQKLSASASLRVLE
+920 NTQKLSAPASLRVLE
-935 PAQLVLTKTV
+935 PAQLKLTKTV
-945 DKDVLEIGETANFT
+945 DKDVLEVGETANFT
-959 ITVQNTGSSVAT
+959 ITVQNTGSSIAT
-971 GVHLTDVLPVGLSG
+971 GVRLTDVLPVGLSG
-985 VNLDQ
+985 ANIDQ
-990 TFDLKSG
+990 TFDLKPN
-997 EIKTFNLVTTA
+997 EIKIFKLATTA
-1008 NGEAR
+1008 DGKAR
-1013 GKITNTAQV
+1013 GTITNTAQV
-1022 VWNAQTLKAP
+1022 VWNGQTFKAP

-1051 DVLEAGETANF
+1051 DVLEAGEIANF
-1062 TIIVGNSG
+1062 TLTVSNTG

-1075 GVHLTDVLPNGLLG
+1075 AVRLTDVLPAGLLG

-1100 GTSKTFTLATTAS
+1100 GTTKIFTLATTAS
-1113 GAVRGTITNTA
+1113 GAARGTITNTA
-1124 QVVWNAQTLKAPASV
+1124 NVLWNGQTLKAPASV
-1139 SVLEPAQIKLTK
+1139 RVLEPAQIKLTK
-1151 TVDKDVLEAGDT
+1151 TVDKDVVEAGDKV
-1163 ANFTI
+1163 NFTI
-1168 TVTNTGAS
+1168 TVTNTGSS
-1176 LAQGVRLS
+1176 LAQGIRLT
-1184 DVLPNG
+1184 DVLPAGLIGQG
-1190 LLGTNLDE
+1190 LLDN
-1198 TFDLK
+1198 FDLK
-1203 PNETKTFKLAATV
+1203 TNETKTFTVPATV
-1216 ANTASGVITNTA
+1216 ASDAKGVITNAA

-1240 ASVRILEPGQLKLTK
+1240 ASVRVLEPGQLKLTK
-1255 TVDKDVVQA
+1255 TVDKDVVQS
-1264 GDKANFSLTVTN
+1264 GDKVNFSLTVTN

-1295 VGQNLNQSFDLK
+1295 NGQNLNQTFDLK

-1313 FTVPATVADNASG
+1313 FAVPATVADNASG
-1326 AITNTANLNWNG
+1326 SITNTANLNWNG
-1338 TTQQASASLRV
+1338 TQQQASASIRV
-1349 LEPANLKLT
+1349 LEPASLKLT
-1358 KTADRSIAQPGEKV
+1358 KTADRSTVQPNEKV

-1401 ENLFETFNL
+1401 ENLFETFSL
-1410 EPGQSRTF
+1410 EPGQSRAF
-1418 TVVTTTSNNAAG
+1418 TVVTTTSNNALG
-1430 EIENV
+1430 ELENV
-1435 ATIKWNGTTQTAS
+1435 ATVKWNGTTQTAS

-1461 TKNVNQTQVKIG
+1461 TKRVSQSQVNIG

-1481 AINNGPSAATGVSLS
+1481 ATNNGPSAATGVSVS
-1496 DDLPAGLEY
+1496 DDLPAGLDY
-1505 VKATASQGT
+1505 VKATTSQGT
-1514 VSASNGIVTANIGTL
+1514 VSASNDTVTANIGTL
-1529 PVGASVTITVTAKA
+1529 PVGTSVTITVTAKA
-1543 TIEGKIVNTATVKG
+1543 TIAGKIVNTATVKG
-1557 LETET
+1557 NETET
-1562 TLTNNSAQ
+1562 TLVNNSAQ
-1570 ASLEVLKP
+1570 ASLEILKP
-1578 VVPLPPAPTKGQL
+1578 VAPAPTKGQL

-1600 ATSTPIVGAGFSING
+1600 ATSTPIVGAGFTING
-1615 THYQTPANLQ
+1615 THYQTPASLQ
-1625 LEAGNYTVLPDA
+1625 LEAGSYTVLPDA
-1637 QPGSSSTPV
+1637 QPGSSSQPV

-1654 LSSVNLEFAVQLSLS
+1654 LSNVNLEFAVQLSLS

-1680 QSANIGATVSTE
+1680 QSANMSATVSTE

-1702 FSLPDNLQLVTGSLT
+1702 FTLPEGLQLLTGSLT

-1725 QPLTASIGVK
+1725 QPLTSSIGVK
-1735 AIRSVSNATVRASLE
+1735 AIRSVSNANVRVSLE

-1759 KLSIARAPLPAQ
+1759 KLEIARAPLPAQ
-1771 TRESQVVVLGKVDQV
+1771 TRESQVIVLGKVDQV

-1811 LLTNPSFNVTQY
+1811 LLSNPTFDVTQY
-1823 ASDAGTPFSDPYV
+1823 ASDAGTPFADPYV

-1841 FWVIPAKAYQAAL
+1841 FWVISAKAYQAML
-1854 AKLNRKSNVAMSL
+1854 AKQNRKSSVLMSL
-1867 AQVGGVY
+1867 AQASSVY

-1882 TGALVMPTDRV
+1882 TGALLMPTDRV
-1893 GVLLLSPGKP
+1893 GVMLLSPGKP
-1903 GVGVSAL
+1903 GAGVSAL
-1910 DPSSAIGKTCG
+1910 DPTSSIGKTCN

-1930 DPTTL
+1930 DPATL

-1950 SSNDRP
+1950 SSSNRP
-1956 IGGEATILK
+1956 IGGEATVLK

-1972 TDNGMSAIVL
+1972 TDNGINAIVL

-2048 VEARVTNSNGTISS
+2048 IEARVSNSNGTISS

-2070 LSVASR
+2070 LSIGSR
-2076 DPLTPNTTD
+2076 DPLTPNSTD

-2112 SISGGLRAFARGEI
+2112 SISGGLRLFARGEI

-2132 TAAIN
+2132 TAGVN

-2143 VDANENGRKDPSEQ
+2143 IDANENGVKDPTEQ
-2157 GSGFS
+2157 GSGFNFGGS
-2162 FDGNLL
+2162 LL

-2181 LGDSSTSG
+2181 LGDSSTGG

-2198 YFKLE
+2198 YLKLE
-2203 SGSSYLMYGQFTPG
+2203 SGNSYLMYGQITPG

-2234 QYRGG
+2234 QYRAG

-2247 TNRPNANKFFSLQGD
+2247 TYRPNANKFFSLQGD

-2267 YVVDSNSTP
+2267 YVLDTGDAASTP
-2276 YKTEVFESSERVVIA
+2276 YKTQVFDSSERIVIA
-2291 VYDRT
+2291 VYDRS
-2296 SCTFSPAGKLM
+2296 SCSFSPAGQLI
-2307 VGSCTVRLSQKVLE
+2307 VGSCTVRLSQKVLD
-2321 RNTDYSIDYK
+2321 RSADYTIDYK
-2331 TGRIELRK
+2331 TGRIELFK

-2348 NPQFVEV
+2348 NPQFVEI
-2355 DFARSKADLN
+2355 DFARSEADRNL
-2365 WQFGVQAGL
+2365 QFGVQAGL
-2374 NAGAFNLTGTAILL
+2374 TTGAFNITGTAILL
-2388 KPAAVSPG
+2388 KPGVNPG
-2396 FLFGVGANFSA
+2396 ILYGVGVGYSA

-2418 SGGAFGLGAQVNY
+2418 SGGAMGIGAQVNY
-2431 TSGGFNFRARFQDLA
+2431 TGGGFNFSVRYQDLA

-2460 AGRNLNIDASLGDP
+2460 AGRNLNIAASLGDP
-2474 NGFSVNANITHTQN
+2474 NGFSVNANITHSQL
-2488 YENAG
+2488 YENAT
-2493 PGANNTFGLNARNN
+2493 PGANNTFSLNARNN

-2537 EVPLG
+2537 EIPLG

-2548 LHKQFLIGKTNSSTE
+2548 LHKQFLIGKTNTSTE
-2563 VGLELPL
+2563 IGLELPL

-2580 TLTYGDSIRMQLNFG
+2580 TLSYGDTIRQQLNFG
-2595 VRGTFTNQELIRTIT
+2595 VRGTFTNQELIRTIA

-2625 TASYALDTAN
+2625 TASYGIDTASPEN
-2635 GQSGQA
+2635 AQA
-2641 AVGIDTDIPLGN
+2641 IVGIDTNIPLSS

-2658 LGGQATFGS
+2658 LGGQASFG
-2667 TSANSSYGGTVG
+2667 TTTSYGGTVG
-2679 LRYDDTNTKANA
+2679 LRYDDATVKANA
-2691 SVGLSVNGD
+2691 SVGLSVASNG
-2700 GSLKQIYQVGVLAQ
+2700 SVKQVYQVGVLAQ
-2714 ISPNFVIF
+2714 ISPSFVIF
-2722 PNLEYAV
+2722 PNLEYAE
-2729 DPAVWAK
+2729 DPAAWASGK
-2736 TPNATYADGGKF
+2736 TYADGGKF
-2748 GIALALRADQFSLI
+2748 GIALALRADQFTLI

-2773 SAADASDYI
+2773 SAADASDFI
-2782 EGLFVASYESS
+2782 EGLFVASYETS

-2801 LNYRYEF
+2801 FNYRYEF

-2834 VGANAQLAWQTSGA
+2834 VGANAQIAWQPSVNSTRLG
-2848 VSYAFGVEASLKP
+2848 FGVEASLKP

-2869 GYNFSGTNFFGS
+2869 GYNLVATNLFGTN
-2881 NQGIYFRLDWKFDE
+2881 QGLYFRLDWKFDE